1 MDNIN
6 NENNEDK
13 KSITT
18 NFITAI
24 LDIAFADLAHGKT
37 VRDKSLTISKDLKND
52 ETAKNINISEVKDI
66 LLSIDELIK
75 AYQSARDKLNKVVLT
90 LEVNKSKN

>member
-6 NENNEDK
+6 NENNEVE

-18 NFITAI
+18 NFITAV

-37 VRDKSLTISKDLKND
+37 VRDKSLTISKELKND
-52 ETAKNINISEVKDI
+52 SDENNINIHEVKDI
-66 LLSIDELIK
+66 LLSINELIK
-75 AYQSARDKLNKVVLT
+75 SYQSARDKLNKVVLT
-90 LEVNKSKN
+90 LEANKSKN